1 MKKQVSYRIFVRTI
15 DFADFERRMRR
26 SHHSIVSLAIAND
39 YNLLVF
45 VVKEK

>member
-1 MKKQVSYRIFVRTI
+1 MRKQVSYRIYVRTV
-15 DFADFERRMRR
+15 DFADFQRRMRR
-26 SHHSIVSLAIAND
+26 SHHSVVALTIAND